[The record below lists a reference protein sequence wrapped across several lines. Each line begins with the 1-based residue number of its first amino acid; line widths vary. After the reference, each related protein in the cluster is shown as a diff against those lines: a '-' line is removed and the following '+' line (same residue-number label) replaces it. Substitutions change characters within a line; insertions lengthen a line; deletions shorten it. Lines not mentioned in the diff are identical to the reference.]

1 MTAALMAQATKNLPE
16 FARDFIQRCDPFRTK
31 RDFILCPKEC
41 EYWKGGL
48 SNMPEAGDFQH
59 TAVGVRCK
67 DTLKAASGLP
77 MVTYKS
83 LEHFGISFGAAAGAR
98 IADPVQTRA
107 FDRPLGPLE
116 DHKSFRFRDEARVKA
131 RMQTDE
137 YRQAVEEQMLDFAER
152 SRAEEEAQQ
161 PRVGEGRKA
170 LAPPQGPASSNAELP
185 AMPKDVAPALPTIR
199 EAVAASTG
207 AAAQSQAQ
215 LPVPP
220 VEASSPAAETPVE
233 TAGPTAEGPAAA
245 EAPVETAG
253 PTAEG
258 PAAEAPVETAG
269 PTAEGPAAESPVEA
283 AGPSPVEAAGPPPA
297 SMWYQTQPAAK
308 AQARLDEE
316 EVRKEWQKELAA
328 VKLEEEGGRAGPSAL
343 APTQGQSSEAQSQR
357 RAKASRWV
365 SPLTTGTPGSSSIIR
380 SKRDRLLAKIWSA
393 KRSSTLRSTLLAQTQ
408 SSMF

>member
-1 MTAALMAQATKNLPE
+1 MQHLKKALVLVANERQGVWKATQVLLID
-16 FARDFIQRCDPFRTK
+16 A
-31 RDFILCPKEC
+31 LV
-41 EYWKGGL
+41 W
-48 SNMPEAGDFQH
+48 
-59 TAVGVRCK
+59 V
-67 DTLKAASGLP
+67 
-77 MVTYKS
+77 
-83 LEHFGISFGAAAGAR
+83 AAAICGSVKPR
-98 IADPVQTRA
+98 
-107 FDRPLGPLE
+107 DRLLSILGKGIQISQDLR
-116 DHKSFRFRDEARVKA
+116 SRFCLAYYKCFFGTIPRWRGKRRKKKPQSEN
-131 RMQTDE
+131 
-137 YRQAVEEQMLDFAER
+137 AVEEQVVDFTER
-152 SRAEEEAQQ
+152 SHTEEEAQQ

-269 PTAEGPAAESPVEA
+269 PTAEGPAAESLVEA

-380 SKRDRLLAKIWSA
+380 SKRDRLLVKIWSA
-393 KRSSTLRSTLLAQTQ
+393 KRSSTPVLLQTHRVRACLKQ
-408 SSMF
+408 KTNTCIANPFQRVVDGCLCVHAGQL